1 VYNSVEKAMTEDIT
15 PNQSAWLLDQLAKS
29 EYFHQKLHLWGMIE
43 IAETID
49 QIQGEKLT
57 WNKSEL
63 GVSEKAWDKV
73 IHSGIKPVIVF
84 AHPDV
89 LENISRSV
97 SYYRMLSMASQKSM
111 KNIGMS
117 VESFEVGA
125 RQPNH
130 AKALAIANHLNN
142 IISKLLETDEN
153 IEEREFDLWR
163 GMAAGSQAQGGWGNV
178 KGDRIE
184 VVVRGMI
191 RKRVLDKNLVEPVP
205 ELEGDDSVEFNM
217 NDGRLLKF
225 ASEPDVAIY
234 ENGDITVALEIKGG
248 IDTAGVLERV
258 GAAIKSLG
266 RAKDENP
273 QAVTLLLLQ
282 GISMSV
288 TAEAD
293 LRINQEKINHWF
305 TIENF
310 LENEEIREHV
320 YSHLHI

>member
-1 VYNSVEKAMTEDIT
+1 MTEDIT

-163 GMAAGSQAQGGWGNV
+163 GMAAGSQAQGGW
-178 KGDRIE
+178 
-184 VVVRGMI
+184 
-191 RKRVLDKNLVEPVP
+191 
-205 ELEGDDSVEFNM
+205 
-217 NDGRLLKF
+217 
-225 ASEPDVAIY
+225 
-234 ENGDITVALEIKGG
+234 
-248 IDTAGVLERV
+248 
-258 GAAIKSLG
+258 
-266 RAKDENP
+266 
-273 QAVTLLLLQ
+273 
-282 GISMSV
+282 
-288 TAEAD
+288 
-293 LRINQEKINHWF
+293 
-305 TIENF
+305 
-310 LENEEIREHV
+310 
-320 YSHLHI
+320 